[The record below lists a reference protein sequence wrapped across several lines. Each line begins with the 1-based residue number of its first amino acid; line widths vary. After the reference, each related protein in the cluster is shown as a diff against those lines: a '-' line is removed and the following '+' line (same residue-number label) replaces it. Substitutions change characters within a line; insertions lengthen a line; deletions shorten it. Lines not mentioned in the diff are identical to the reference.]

1 MISKV
6 FINRPILAWVISI
19 TIMLAGIG
27 AITILPIAQYPDI
40 APPTIRVSA
49 NYPGASADV
58 VETSVTQVL
67 EQQLTGLDGLT
78 YFSSSSSSNGSVNVA
93 VTFDK
98 GTDPDI
104 AQVQVQNKI
113 QQAIPRLPQQ
123 VQAQGV
129 TVRKSNSDFLM
140 IVSVYDETNRSTNS
154 DIADFL
160 ITNLQDEI
168 ARVDGV
174 GDLNTFGSQYAMRI
188 WLDPFRLAS
197 FNLMPSD
204 VVSAIQAQNTQVA
217 AGQIGAQPSSDM
229 QMLNATVTA
238 GSRLQNPDEF
248 RAVIVKTQS
257 DGSVVRL
264 SDVATVE
271 MGSERYNAVSRFNGH
286 PSSGIGVQLS
296 PGADALKTAELVKQ
310 KVAEVMHI
318 FPEGYK
324 VGFPRDSTHFIKLSI
339 KEVIKTLLEAILLVV
354 IIMFMFLQNWRATLI
369 PTIAVPVVI
378 LGTFGVLAVFGYS
391 INTLTM
397 FGLVLSIGLLVDD
410 AIVVVENVERVLDE
424 EPHLTPKEATLKS
437 MSQITGAL
445 VGIGVVISAV
455 FLPMAFFGG
464 STGVIYRQFSITV
477 VSAMILSVVVAI
489 VLTPALTATFLKR
502 RDPSSVRS
510 ANALVRFGTRFS
522 EWFNTTFNR
531 TIEGYF
537 GTVKRVIA
545 RSGTFMLVY
554 LGLTVALA
562 FLFMRLPSGFL
573 PTEDQG
579 MAMIQYTLPP
589 GATQPRTLEA
599 AKRIEEYFLNDESR
613 NTEDLFT
620 ISGFQ
625 FGGAGQNAGQG
636 FVSLKHWSEREGKD
650 NHVNAITQRA
660 TAALGGMRDVRFFAL
675 TPPPIQ
681 GLGQTS
687 GFQMELQNTGGLS
700 REEFRERR
708 DQIIAAAQDEPELAA
723 VRPSGLDDAPTLQV
737 NVDREAVGA
746 LGLTQAA
753 VDQTL
758 GIAWG
763 GMYVND
769 FVDRGRVKRVYIQG
783 DAPYRSSPESIN
795 DWHVRGTNGRMAP
808 FASFASTEWS
818 MAPSSVSRFNG
829 FPSFQIQGQAAPG
842 YSSGEAMTKME
853 QLAAAVPGVSV
864 AWSGLSYQEKLSS
877 GQAPFLY
884 AISILVIFLCLAAL
898 YESWSIPFS
907 VMLVIPLGLLG
918 SVLAVTMRGL
928 LNDVYFQVGLLA
940 TMGLAAKN
948 AILIVEFAAQAER
961 EGMELVRAAVEAA
974 KLRLRPIIM
983 TSFAFMFGVLPLAL
997 STGAGAQSRIAIG
1010 TAVLGGTFTATL
1022 LAIFFVPLFYVVVR
1036 KVFGGKVAAL
1046 DDNTPSGSSPRGN
1059 SPHDDGQDESS
1070 ATGKDVP
1077 LLEGAGI

>member
-19 TIMLAGIG
+19 AIMLAGIG
-27 AITILPIAQYPDI
+27 AILTLPIAQYPDI

-49 NYPGASADV
+49 TYPGASADV

-78 YFSSSSSSNGSVNVA
+78 YFASSSSSNGSVNVA

-113 QQAIPRLPQQ
+113 EQAISRLPQQ

-129 TVRKSNSDFLM
+129 RVRKSNSDFLM
-140 IVSVYDETNRSTNS
+140 VVSVFDETNRSTGA

-160 ITNLQDEI
+160 GTNLEDEI
-168 ARVDGV
+168 ARIEGV
-174 GDLNTFGSQYAMRI
+174 GDLNVFGSQYAMRI
-188 WLDPFRLAS
+188 WLDPFKLAS
-197 FNLMPSD
+197 FGMIPSD
-204 VVSAIQAQNTQVA
+204 VVGAIQAQNTQVA
-217 AGQIGAQPSSDM
+217 AGQIGGQPSPDS

-238 GSRLQNPDEF
+238 GSKLQTVDEF
-248 RAVIVKTQS
+248 KQIIVRTQS
-257 DGSVVRL
+257 DGSTVRL
-264 SDVATVE
+264 SDVAKVE
-271 MGSERYNAVSRFNGH
+271 MGSERYNAVSTFNGH

-296 PGADALKTAELVKQ
+296 PGADALKTAALIKNRIAELG
-310 KVAEVMHI
+310 HI

-324 VGFPRDSTHFIKLSI
+324 IGYPRDSTHFIKLSI
-339 KEVIKTLLEAILLVV
+339 IEVVKTLLEAILLVV

-410 AIVVVENVERVLDE
+410 AIVVVENVERLMEE
-424 EPHLTPKEATLKS
+424 EPELSPKEATLKS
-437 MSQITGAL
+437 MDQITGAL

-477 VSAMILSVVVAI
+477 VSAMVLSVVVAL
-489 VLTPALTATFLKR
+489 VLTPALTATFLKPR
-502 RDPSSVRS
+502 EHAGEGSAESSNIFVRY
-510 ANALVRFGTRFS
+510 GHRFS
-522 EWFNTTFNR
+522 AWFNRTFAS
-531 TIEGYF
+531 TIEGY
-537 GTVKRVIA
+537 TSSVKRLVA
-545 RSGTFMLVY
+545 RAGTLMLVY
-554 LGLTVALA
+554 AGLSVALA
-562 FLFMRLPSGFL
+562 ALFLRLPSGFL

-579 MAMIQYTLPP
+579 MAMIQYTLPS

-599 AKRIEEYFLNDESR
+599 AAEIEKYFLSNEP
-613 NTEDLFT
+613 NTQDIFT

-636 FVSLKHWSEREGKD
+636 FVSLKPWEERSGKE
-650 NHVNAITQRA
+650 NHVNAVIQRA

-681 GLGQTS
+681 GLGQAS
-687 GFQMELQNTGGLS
+687 GFELQLQNTGGLT
-700 REEFRERR
+700 REEFKARV
-708 DQIIAAAQDEPELAA
+708 DQLITTAQEESSLAA
-723 VRPSGLDDAPTLQV
+723 VRQSGLDDAPTLQV
-737 NVDREAVGA
+737 NVNREAVGA

-763 GMYVND
+763 GSYVND

-783 DAPYRSSPESIN
+783 DAPYRSSPESLN
-795 DWHVRGTNGRMAP
+795 DWHVRASNGSMAP
-808 FASFASTEWS
+808 FSSFATTEWS
-818 MAPSSVSRFNG
+818 MTPNSVSRFNG
-829 FPSFQIQGQAAPG
+829 FPSFQIQGQAAEG
-842 YSSGEAMTKME
+842 FSSGEAMNTME
-853 QLAAAVPGVSV
+853 ELARQIPGVSV
-864 AWSGLSYQEKLSS
+864 AWSGLSYQERLSS

-884 AISILVIFLCLAAL
+884 AISLLVIFLCLAAL

-907 VMLVIPLGLLG
+907 VLLVVPLGLLG
-918 SVLAVTMRGL
+918 AVLAVTMRGL

-961 EGMELVRAAVEAA
+961 EGMKLVDAAIEAA
-974 KLRLRPIIM
+974 RLRLRPIIM
-983 TSFAFMFGVLPLAL
+983 TSAAFMFGVLPLAL

-1036 KVFGGKVAAL
+1036 KIFGGEKSV
-1046 DDNTPSGSSPRGN
+1046 
-1059 SPHDDGQDESS
+1059 
-1070 ATGKDVP
+1070 K
-1077 LLEGAGI
+1077 EGV